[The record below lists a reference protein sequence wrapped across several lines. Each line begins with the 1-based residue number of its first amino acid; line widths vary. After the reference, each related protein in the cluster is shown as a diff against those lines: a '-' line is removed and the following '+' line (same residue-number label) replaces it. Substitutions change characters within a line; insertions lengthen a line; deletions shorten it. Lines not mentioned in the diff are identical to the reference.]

1 MIRKSSLLWIV
12 LCLSFV
18 VLAACDD
25 PGLQS
30 SQPMPTL
37 MELPTLT
44 PTDTPTDTP
53 EPTAT
58 SEPSATGESNAAP
71 TETHTPTVALSETP
85 DEFDPTRTAIAA
97 LNSTAQAIMDASATA
112 IAFDALA
119 TDTPTFTPTA
129 TVTTTNTPTPTR
141 TSTPSRTPT
150 RRATATSTATIT
162 PEAQPTNAFPSIFSF
177 TASSTDVAGGGQI
190 TLRWEADGEEAAIEQ
205 QDANGAVN
213 TRTAVEVSGELNV
226 TIPNVQT
233 GRVFYRLVVRRGLQ
247 EITQTVEIRVQ
258 VQCSFS
264 WFFDSAI
271 AQAENIGCP
280 TAASQLVVG
289 AYQTNEFGVML
300 NVNVDGQNM
309 IYALVRAPGKN
320 SLFASDQYGQAASLW
335 DGVNNMC
342 STYLPV
348 PGTIL
353 PQQQFSWMACTQFG
367 LGGYWIDGIGFAT
380 ANIDFSS
387 RTIQRATD
395 GTLFVDA
402 PDGAIYRLN
411 PLLPGALTATWKRV
425 R

>member
-1 MIRKSSLLWIV
+1 MIRKSSVLWIV
-12 LCLSFV
+12 LCVSFV
-18 VLAACDD
+18 VLTACDD

-30 SQPMPTL
+30 SEPLPTL
-37 MELPTLT
+37 MELPTVT
-44 PTDTPTDTP
+44 PTDTPSITP
-53 EPTAT
+53 EPTVIAQ
-58 SEPSATGESNAAP
+58 PSATDEPSRTP
-71 TETHTPTVALSETP
+71 TEALTATATPTP
-85 DEFDPTRTAIAA
+85 DEFAPTRTAIAV

-112 IAFDALA
+112 IALDALA
-119 TDTPTFTPTA
+119 SDTPTFTPTA
-129 TVTTTNTPTPTR
+129 TVTTTSTPTPSR
-141 TSTPSRTPT
+141 TATPTRTPT
-150 RRATATSTATIT
+150 RRATATPTNTVT
-162 PEAQPTNAFPSIFSF
+162 PLAQPTNAFPSIFSF

-190 TLRWEADGEEAAIEQ
+190 TLRWEADGEEATIEQ
-205 QDANGAVN
+205 QDANGIVN
-213 TRTAVEVSGELNV
+213 SRTPVEVSGELNV

-247 EITQTVEIRVQ
+247 EITQTVEIRVL

-271 AQAENIGCP
+271 AQAENVGCP
-280 TAASQLVVG
+280 TAASQQVVG
-289 AYQTNEFGVML
+289 AYQAYEFGVML
-300 NVNVDGQNM
+300 NANADGQNM

-320 SLFASDQYGQAASLW
+320 GLYASDQYGQAASLW

-342 STYLPV
+342 GSYLPA
-348 PGTIL
+348 PGTLL

-380 ANIDFSS
+380 ANIDLSS
-387 RTIQRATD
+387 RTVQRATD
-395 GTLFVDA
+395 GTLFIDA